1 MAGKKEPLAIDRDK
15 KSIKVTALPQG
26 TVIDH
31 LARGTAL
38 QVIQALGIEEAGT
51 LLIGMN
57 LESKKLGQ
65 KDLIKIENKELSQ
78 DEINKIALM
87 SPGATFSIIR
97 DFKVVEKVCPE
108 LPERVEGLVRCANPS
123 CVTNKYDERS
133 VFLVLRRD
141 PVKVRCYYCERA
153 FKKEEIV
160 FR

>member
-1 MAGKKEPLAIDRDK
+1 MVEKVEPDPGTPEK

-38 QVIQALGIEEAGT
+38 KVIQALGIEEAGT
-51 LLIGMN
+51 LLIGLN

-78 DEINKIALM
+78 DEINKIALI

-97 DFKVVEKVCPE
+97 NFKVVEKVSPE
-108 LPERVEGLVRCANPS
+108 LPKRVDALVRCANPS
-123 CVTNKYDERS
+123 CVTNKYEVPS
-133 VFLVLRRD
+133 IFQVLRRD
-141 PVKVRCYYCERA
+141 PVRVRCYYCERT
-153 FKKEEIV
+153 FKKEEIA
-160 FR
+160 FL